1 VPTAS
6 PASLLQEAR
15 AAFAAGD
22 YDRALAQARAALD
35 LTRTQAPGPHG
46 MEFLC
51 RNLMARSLEARGDAR
66 EALALHWENARRGS
80 DQEDTYQRLAAL
92 GERLGDAEAVRVG
105 CQWLQSVAAQ
115 FGLVDLR
122 AKQRQERVER
132 RLSQGRFGPAHVE
145 SDAAERPPQAATTGS
160 SCLVVLAACIALCLA
175 AWFVN
180 G

>member
-1 VPTAS
+1 MPTAS

-22 YDRALAQARAALD
+22 YERALAQATAALD
-35 LTRTQAPGPHG
+35 LTHAQTRGPHG

-66 EALALHWENARRGS
+66 GALALYWENARRGS

-132 RLSQGRFGPAHVE
+132 RLSQGRFGPTSVE
-145 SDAAERPPQAATTGS
+145 SAAPEQPPQAVNGS
-160 SCLVVLAACIALCLA
+160 GCLIALAACAALCLT
-175 AWFVN
+175 AWFMA

>member
-1 VPTAS
+1 VPAAS

-22 YDRALAQARAALD
+22 YDRALAQARAGLE
-35 LTRTQAPGPHG
+35 LTRAQAPGPHG

-51 RNLMARSLEARGDAR
+51 RSLMARSLEARGDAAG
-66 EALALHWENARRGS
+66 ALALYWENARRGS

-132 RLSQGRFGPAHVE
+132 RVAQGRFGPTSPE
-145 SDAAERPPQAATTGS
+145 PAAPDRAQPTAGAGSGCLIALAT
-160 SCLVVLAACIALCLA
+160 CAALCLT
-175 AWFVN
+175 AWLA
-180 G
+180 GG